1 MIFPVY
7 LYYLIIILYY
17 ILPMIF
23 VENPHQKNNP
33 KLAHLSLPGNAHA
46 GAPLP
51 FASLEGANLRS
62 QTGHL
67 VLRNG

>member
-1 MIFPVY
+1 
-7 LYYLIIILYY
+7 
-17 ILPMIF
+17 MIF